1 MRFKKRQRVTVP
13 VEEKD
18 MNYWDKRRKNNES
31 AKKSRDSKREKEAQ
45 MLGRIGCLES
55 ENIQLKARMDF
66 LNEENNSL
74 KAILHPSSNW
84 DWNNFKSFA
93 LIYNFGY

>member
-1 MRFKKRQRVTVP
+1 MRFKKRQRVRVP
-13 VEEKD
+13 AEEKD

-31 AKKSRDSKREKEAQ
+31 AKKSRDYKREKEVQ
-45 MLGRIGCLES
+45 MFGRIGCLES

-74 KAILHPSSNW
+74 KAILHPNSN
-84 DWNNFKSFA
+84 
-93 LIYNFGY
+93 